1 MPTDGADFGRT
12 RPCYGKAFT
21 MTRDAADDGDVA
33 ECVIRGVELDI
44 KRDGGAPS
52 FKDAVA
58 LIVTGSSSQMLLL
71 GADGIRQKFVDSPLT
86 RHLAEGAVK
95 VGLGAL
101 KLGKRYST
109 EQAAQALIIQLGVS
123 RCCDGMVGYITRHR
137 TKNVAESQTLINSI
151 KEKLPATHAAQSLAS
166 RMLNCSPK
174 GLPRRPPKGPRLEHT
189 AQGLDEEL

>member
-21 MTRDAADDGDVA
+21 MTRDAADARDVA

-52 FKDAVA
+52 FKAAVA
-58 LIVTGSSSQMLLL
+58 LIVTASSRELVQRR
-71 GADGIRQKFVDSPLT
+71 GDEIRQMFVDSPLT
-86 RHLAEGAVK
+86 RHLADGAVK
-95 VGLGAL
+95 IGLEAL
-101 KLGKRYST
+101 KLGKHYST
-109 EQAAQALIIQLGVS
+109 EQAAQALVVQLGIS
-123 RCCDGMVGYITRHR
+123 RCCDGMGGYITRHR
-137 TKNVAESQTLINSI
+137 TKNLADSHTIINSI
-151 KEKLPATHAAQSLAS
+151 KGNLSSTQAAESLAS

-174 GLPRRPPKGPRLEHT
+174 GLPARSPKGPRLEHT

>member
-21 MTRDAADDGDVA
+21 MTRDAADDSDVA

-44 KRDGGAPS
+44 RRDGGAPS
-52 FKDAVA
+52 FKAAVA
-58 LIVTGSSSQMLLL
+58 LIVTGSTPQMLLL
-71 GADGIRQKFVDSPLT
+71 GGDEIRQKYVDSPLT

-95 VGLGAL
+95 VGLEAF

-109 EQAAQALIIQLGVS
+109 EQAAQALVVQLGIS
-123 RCCDGMVGYITRHR
+123 RCCDGMGGYITRHR
-137 TKNVAESQTLINSI
+137 TKNLADSQTVIKSI
-151 KEKLPATHAAQSLAS
+151 KEKLPSTHAAQSLAS

-174 GLPRRPPKGPRLEHT
+174 GLPARPPKGPRLEHT